1 MMSGWR
7 LGTVG
12 LTAELAALVL
22 LLPLSNCVEK
32 KFVAPSV
39 GKTTELGTN
48 CLRIF
53 ERDAEV
59 PPVRRVI

>member
-7 LGTVG
+7 FGTVG

-22 LLPLSNCVEK
+22 LLPLSNCAEK
-32 KFVAPSV
+32 KFVDPSV

-48 CLRIF
+48 CCGF
-53 ERDAEV
+53 SSATPNDHQSAA
-59 PPVRRVI
+59 